1 MVAMRTI
8 LPFAF
13 LLALTACSTPTRW
26 EKSGVSAETKE
37 SDLTICRH
45 AAAKQGLAYYPSAV
59 NAPPGWADQQ
69 RWAIM
74 DTYSDD
80 FRYHA
85 EFRMT
90 AACMRYKGYEQVPV
104 SN

>member
-8 LPFAF
+8 LPFAV
-13 LLALTACSTPTRW
+13 LLALAACAAPTRW
-26 EKSGVSAETKE
+26 EKAGISDETKE

-45 AAAKQGLAYYPSAV
+45 AAAQQGLAYYPSAV

>member
-1 MVAMRTI
+1 MRI
-8 LPFAF
+8 LLPFAL
-13 LLALTACSTPTRW
+13 LLALAACASPTRW
-26 EKSGVSAETKE
+26 EKPGISDETKQ
-37 SDLTICRH
+37 SDLSICRK
-45 AAAKQGLAYYPSAV
+45 AAARQGLTNYPSAV
-59 NAPPGWADQQ
+59 NAPPGWAYQQ
-69 RWAIM
+69 PWAIM

-85 EFRMT
+85 DFRLT

>member
-1 MVAMRTI
+1 MRI
-8 LPFAF
+8 HLLFVL
-13 LLALTACSTPTRW
+13 LLAVAACASPTRW
-26 EKSGVSAETKE
+26 EKPGVSEETKDA
-37 SDLTICRH
+37 DLSICRN
-45 AAAKQGLAYYPSAV
+45 AAARQGLAYYPSAV

-85 EFRMT
+85 EFRLT
-90 AACMRYKGYEQVPV
+90 AACMQYKGYEKVPV
-104 SN
+104 PN

>member
-1 MVAMRTI
+1 MRI
-8 LPFAF
+8 LLPFV
-13 LLALTACSTPTRW
+13 LLLILAACASPTRW
-26 EKSGVSAETKE
+26 EKPGISDETKE
-37 SDLTICRH
+37 SDLAICRN
-45 AAAKQGLAYYPSAV
+45 AAARQGLAYYPSAV

-69 RWAIM
+69 RWAII

-85 EFRMT
+85 EFRLT
-90 AACMRYKGYEQVPV
+90 AACMRYKGYEKVPV

>member
-1 MVAMRTI
+1 MRLL
-8 LPFAF
+8 LPFA
-13 LLALTACSTPTRW
+13 LMLAVAACATPTRW
-26 EKSGVSAETKE
+26 EKPGISDETKAT
-37 SDLTICRH
+37 DLTECQRL
-45 AAAKQGLAYYPSAV
+45 AARQGLIYYPSAV

-85 EFRMT
+85 EFRLT
-90 AACMRYKGYEQVPV
+90 AACMRNKGYEQVPA
-104 SN
+104 S